1 MQSISL
7 RTHRR
12 CELLDITPQ
21 VQNALDKSGL
31 TDGAV
36 SVYVPHTTAGVTI
49 NENADPSVVAD
60 LLNILERLVPESG
73 GYRHPEG
80 NSDSHC
86 KASMMG
92 ASVTVPVQA
101 GKLALGTWQG
111 IYFCE
116 FDGPR
121 SRTFQVV
128 PLAGA

>member
-73 GYRHPEG
+73 GYRHPE
-80 NSDSHC
+80 SRDVL
-86 KASMMG
+86 G
-92 ASVTVPVQA
+92 AH
-101 GKLALGTWQG
+101 
-111 IYFCE
+111 
-116 FDGPR
+116 
-121 SRTFQVV
+121 RTGHQV
-128 PLAGA
+128 ADES